1 MSRDATPEAAEEF
14 LALAVFRSPGVMFL
28 DLGDLTKRYG
38 AQTLPRALLRNHW
51 LCGVL

>member
-14 LALAVFRSPGVMFL
+14 LALSVFSSPGVMFHDL
-28 DLGDLTKRYG
+28 DDLTKRYG
-38 AQTLPRALLRNHW
+38 AQTLPRALRRNYW